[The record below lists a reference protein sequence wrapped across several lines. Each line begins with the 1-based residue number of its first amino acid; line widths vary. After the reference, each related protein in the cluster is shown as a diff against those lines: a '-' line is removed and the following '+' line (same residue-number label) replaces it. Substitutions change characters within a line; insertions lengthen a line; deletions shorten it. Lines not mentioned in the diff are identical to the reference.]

1 MRPVIGHY
9 RSHLDITSAGQEHQA
24 KRSLMRRRRAE
35 DAEHAKKRKLS
46 VSLRSRG
53 DSSRT
58 IAGLERPQECDEL
71 FSFGWVQLQAEF
83 VPLNSMGFGTRWEIS
98 HELAAL
104 GLRQRRHRPIVD
116 HQNVDAA

>member
-83 VPLNSMGFGTRWEIS
+83 VPLNSMGFGTRWAKPPGHMSIFQAIGIEHLFEAS
-98 HELAAL
+98 CRA
-104 GLRQRRHRPIVD
+104 VM
-116 HQNVDAA
+116 